1 MKALADLLESSIRPH
16 IIWHCLNQAI
26 LKGRGHDYVR
36 FTWNLIRVIFLC
48 TTQRTKDTIEIITG
62 MYQYV
67 SNSR

>member
-48 TTQRTKDTIEIITG
+48 TTERTTKNEGHNG